1 MEVTMKSTVNFL
13 LLSLTALSLYIAL
26 LIGITQL
33 IVDDTI
39 DAGTNREIASTV
51 SQSKPNMTCKTKQ
64 ESTYNPAVVNTGCSH

>member
-1 MEVTMKSTVNFL
+1 MKSTVNFL

-26 LIGITQL
+26 LIGVTQL

-39 DAGTNREIASTV
+39 DAGANREIASTV
-51 SQSKPNMTCKTKQ
+51 SQSIPNMTWKTKQ